1 MSNQGYAP
9 VSTPRKLK
17 SKAGRAAVANAP
29 NLTIESLFPTT
40 RAPQPPSSL
49 SFLQSM
55 LQNLNPSI
63 LEAALSHVDGNVE
76 RAVDHILATH
86 SDFDDAS
93 SSVSS
98 GTEISS
104 SCATG
109 DDEVYEPSSSSGSN
123 SPIRT
128 TTSSVN
134 GMSDGLAHDDGTAI
148 LTAMFPLLSHKTIE
162 DALRTNGNKVD
173 RAADVLAQSSLG
185 GGSARHDNDVAL
197 ATLIDIFPDHD
208 IGALSRELARWDNVD
223 SAIAALARPSPPPAF
238 SCDGICMADGFPCI
252 VHAREARGGA
262 RTPKASAKHSI
273 RIPTAA
279 ANSPR
284 SVTVLVAGRGASIS
298 AARRAGDTSSTLQQ
312 QEAGESAIQPRLSTL
327 ARPDDDPQR
336 LREFAEEARRN
347 RNDHYRR
354 AATAF
359 RKGDLTGRASAAFYA
374 EEGREISKEVERWN
388 NMAASAVIQRNAALH
403 QHDPYT
409 IDLHDLTV
417 SEAVRYVDEAVNDW
431 YSRDG
436 ASSRPRQPLKI
447 IAGAGRHSKHGIR
460 KVYPA
465 VMRRLKEG
473 GWTTKPGGQGHFFVV
488 NR

>member
-17 SKAGRAAVANAP
+17 SKAGRAAVVNAP
-29 NLTIESLFPTT
+29 KLTIESLLPTT

-49 SFLQSM
+49 AFLQSIF
-55 LQNLNPSI
+55 QNLNSSI
-63 LEAALSHVDGNVE
+63 LETALSHVNGNVE

-98 GTEISS
+98 GTEFSS

-109 DDEVYEPSSSSGSN
+109 DDEVYEQSTSSGSN
-123 SPIRT
+123 SPIPT
-128 TTSSVN
+128 ATSSAN
-134 GMSDGLAHDDGTAI
+134 GMSDGLAHEDGTAI

-162 DALRTNGNKVD
+162 DALRLNSNKVD
-173 RAADVLAQSSLG
+173 RAADALAQSSLG
-185 GGSARHDNDVAL
+185 GSSASHDNDVAL

-208 IGALSRELARWDNVD
+208 IAALRRELARWDNVD

-252 VHAREARGGA
+252 VHARDSAGGA
-262 RTPKASAKHSI
+262 RTPKSSKASNGT
-273 RIPTAA
+273 PTAA

-298 AARRAGDTSSTLQQ
+298 AARRAGDASSPLQQ
-312 QEAGESAIQPRLSTL
+312 HDAGGAAIQPRLSTL
-327 ARPDDDPQR
+327 ARPNDDPQR

-374 EEGREISKEVERWN
+374 EEGREISKEVERLN

-436 ASSRPRQPLKI
+436 ASTRPRQPLKI